1 MSLLLLYPSISASRD
16 LSPDTR
22 SHTRER
28 ISRLLFWRWPSTY
41 KSYWKWSHCHTVP
54 DTTHTH
60 TALDRFSPEVR
71 FCEGESAELD
81 KKRGSIQ
88 YFLHLVG
95 VSGQKAACRR
105 SSVCSDL
112 SKPIRI
118 SYSRGDMYSNILWKI
133 FIPRET
139 LTHKVMFKP
148 FVCPVLLIPLGLLP
162 LRCPGPVYIYARIHA
177 QTHTHTPETPTKT
190 HSLTDMHTGSHTRS
204 RPTAAAGGPHC

>member
-1 MSLLLLYPSISASRD
+1 M
-16 LSPDTR
+16 
-22 SHTRER
+22 
-28 ISRLLFWRWPSTY
+28 
-41 KSYWKWSHCHTVP
+41 
-54 DTTHTH
+54 
-60 TALDRFSPEVR
+60 R

-177 QTHTHTPETPTKT
+177 QTHTHTHQKHPQKHTLSQTCTQAHTLDPGQLLRQVARTAKPLQQLS
-190 HSLTDMHTGSHTRS
+190 SLGSCRHNNS
-204 RPTAAAGGPHC
+204 RHDAPAYD